1 MAPDRVTVRVPATVA
16 NLGAGFDVLAAAVG
30 IHAEVTVARAAA
42 PSVRVPGPAVPQ
54 DTSNLIYRSA
64 EAVAAVVGYC
74 GAFAVEAQVSIPTH
88 SGLGSSAAAIVGGV
102 VAANRLL
109 GDPLDNGQILRLAAG
124 IEGHPDNV
132 AGALFGGVVVVSRNG
147 EVYHWTRILPN
158 VLLSVVLAVPAL
170 EVPTSAARSL
180 LPVQVSREDAV
191 FNLGRATLLV
201 AALAQGRE
209 DLLRHALDDRLHQC
223 YRAPLVPGLEQVI
236 AAAGRAGAH
245 GAVLSGSGPT
255 VAALSPPGAAPAVG
269 EAMRQAFAGTG
280 VESQVVITTI
290 EPRGAVDA

>member
-1 MAPDRVTVRVPATVA
+1 MVPDRVTVRVPATVA

-30 IHAEVTVARAAA
+30 IHTEVTVARTAT
-42 PSVRVPGPAVPQ
+42 PSVRVPGPGVPQ

-64 EAVAAVVGYC
+64 EAVGAVVGYC
-74 GAFAVEAQVSIPTH
+74 GAFAVEAQLSIPTH
-88 SGLGSSAAAIVGGV
+88 SGLGSSAAAIAGGV

-109 GDPLDNGQILRLAAG
+109 GERLDDSQILRLAAD

-147 EVYHWTRILPN
+147 EAYHWTRILPS
-158 VLLSVVLAVPAL
+158 VSLSVVLAVPAL
-170 EVPTSAARSL
+170 EVPTLAARSL
-180 LPVQVSREDAV
+180 LPAQVSREDAV

-209 DLLRHALDDRLHQC
+209 DLLRYALDDRLHQS

-236 AAAGRAGAH
+236 AAAGQAGAH

-255 VAALSPPGAAPAVG
+255 VAALAPPAVAAAVG
-269 EAMRQAFAGTG
+269 GAMRQAFADAG
-280 VESQVVITTI
+280 VESQVVMTTI
-290 EPRGAVDA
+290 EQRGALDG